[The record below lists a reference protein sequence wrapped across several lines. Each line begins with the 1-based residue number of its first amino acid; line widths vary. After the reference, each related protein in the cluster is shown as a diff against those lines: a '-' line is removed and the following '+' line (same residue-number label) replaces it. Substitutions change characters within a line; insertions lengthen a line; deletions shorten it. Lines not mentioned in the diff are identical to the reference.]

1 MKINSPGIFII
12 FFILFLSSGAS
23 AQIINTVAGTPQV
36 TGYMGDMGAAIF
48 AEFDN
53 PSDLVVDSLGNL
65 YIADFLNNVIRIV
78 DVAGNINTFAGNGA
92 GAGTMA
98 AGGYTGDGGAATA
111 AELNG
116 PYGLAIDSRGNIYF
130 ADGYNHAVRKVNTSG
145 IITTFAGKDTAGYR
159 GDGGPATAALLDNP
173 VAIAIDHSGNVYIAD
188 DHNHVVRKVDTSGI
202 ITTFA
207 GNDTL
212 GYRGDGG
219 PATAAELNLPIGL
232 AIDALS
238 NLYISDEDN
247 NNIRKVTTT
256 GVISTFVA
264 TDTAHGYSGDGGPAA
279 SATLYGPAH
288 IAVGNSTLYISD
300 VLNNVIR
307 TVDIESG
314 LINTFVG
321 AFYGE
326 DDTVKFCEYGG
337 DGGPATAAQI
347 CDPNGVAIGDSGKI
361 YIYVTGATR

>member
-1 MKINSPGIFII
+1 MAPGPA
-12 FFILFLSSGAS
+12 LWRR
-23 AQIINTVAGTPQV
+23 
-36 TGYMGDMGAAIF
+36 AAIP
-48 AEFDN
+48 A
-53 PSDLVVDSLGNL
+53 
-65 YIADFLNNVIRIV
+65 
-78 DVAGNINTFAGNGA
+78 T
-92 GAGTMA
+92 
-98 AGGYTGDGGAATA
+98 GGPATA